1 MITGSTNSRKGHKV
15 ERIYAAFFRKL
26 GFSQCFTSRWKSRIH
41 DNAKIDLIGIP
52 FNIQIK
58 AGRHKNLSVGK
69 ELFLM
74 DSCIKANFEPTHEDY
89 NKPRLLLH
97 RYDCIGVRERVPE
110 MELIFMSKNQFEI
123 FKEMNPDLEYRSI
136 KESKYETKSEFKY
149 LVSMTFEYFIE
160 EVVSKYRQ

>member
-1 MITGSTNSRKGHKV
+1 MATENINRRKGHRA
-15 ERIYAAFFRKL
+15 EQFYARTFRDL
-26 GFSQCFTSRWKSRIH
+26 GFSKCTTSRFGSRFH
-41 DNAKIDLIGIP
+41 DSAKIDLVGIP

-74 DSCIKANFEPTHEDY
+74 DACIKANIDSTHEDY

-97 RYDCIGVRERVPE
+97 RYDSMGRKRTPE
-110 MELIFMSKNQFEI
+110 MEIIYMSKNQFEI
-123 FKEMNPDLEYRSI
+123 FKEMNPNLEYDTL

-149 LVSMTFEYFIE
+149 IVSMTLKYFTE
-160 EVVSKYRQ
+160 EIISKYIP

>member
-1 MITGSTNSRKGHKV
+1 MATENTNREKGHKV

-74 DSCIKANFEPTHEDY
+74 DACIKANFDSTHEDY

-97 RYDCIGVRERVPE
+97 RYDSMGRKRTPE
-110 MELIFMSKNQFEI
+110 MEIIYMSKNQFEI
-123 FKEMNPDLEYRSI
+123 FKEMNPNLEYDTL
-136 KESKYETKSEFKY
+136 KESKYELNLNLS
-149 LVSMTFEYFIE
+149 I
-160 EVVSKYRQ
+160 

>member
-1 MITGSTNSRKGHKV
+1 MTIGNTNREKGHKV

-74 DSCIKANFEPTHEDY
+74 DACIKANFDSTHEDY

-97 RYDCIGVRERVPE
+97 RYDSMGRKRTPE
-110 MELIFMSKNQFEI
+110 MEIIYMSKNQFEI
-123 FKEMNPDLEYRSI
+123 FKEMNPNLEYDTL

-149 LVSMTFEYFIE
+149 IVSMTLKYFAE
-160 EVVSKYRQ
+160 EIISKYIP